1 MWGILAHGTLF
12 HPSIDLLEL
21 IQEWPRIS
29 GRTRKS
35 GWFML
40 VVNIHNL
47 ENGVLLRCT
56 GRIVAGEEVN
66 ILRSVTLAHGDGEE
80 IVLDLANVSTL
91 DGAGI
96 GMLAFLQGRVRSN
109 GIRLRIQN
117 PSHHVR
123 ELLELT
129 NLDSVIEVT
138 PSDEF
143 QQICQTLRES
153 ESEQARAV
161 AAHR

>member
-1 MWGILAHGTLF
+1 
-12 HPSIDLLEL
+12 
-21 IQEWPRIS
+21 
-29 GRTRKS
+29 
-35 GWFML
+35 ML

-47 ENGVLLRCT
+47 DNGVLLRCT

-66 ILRSVTLAHGDGEE
+66 ILRSVALAHGDRKE

-96 GMLAFLQGRVRSN
+96 GMLAFLQGRVRGN
-109 GIRLRIQN
+109 GLRLRIQN
-117 PSHHVR
+117 PSSHVR

-138 PSDEF
+138 PCDEF
-143 QQICQTLRES
+143 QQICRTIRDS
-153 ESEQARAV
+153 ECEEARAV
-161 AAHR
+161 VAHS